1 MFLAERTRGRWIA
14 AWVTHALTASGAVWG
29 LLALVAATERDWKT
43 TFGWVFVAGAVDSVD
58 GTLARMVGVK
68 RVTPEFDGALLDNTM
83 DYVTYVFVPAFVMH
97 HAGLL
102 PTSISVS
109 VAAVICV
116 ASAYQFCQRNAKT
129 SDCFFLGFPSYW
141 NIVAFYL
148 FLGDLDPRV
157 NATLVVVLAVFA
169 FVPLKWVYPSRMT
182 RWRQETLVATGTWA
196 VMCVAMLAR
205 FPSPP
210 SWLLVSSLGYVGYYV
225 AVSLYLQTHPE
236 T

>member
-1 MFLAERTRGRWIA
+1 MLLTERTRGRWIA
-14 AWVTHALTASGAVWG
+14 AWATHALTASGAVWG
-29 LLALVAATERDWKT
+29 LLALVAAIDRDWKT
-43 TFGWVFVAGAVDSVD
+43 TFGWVFVACAVDSID

-68 RVTPEFDGALLDNTM
+68 RTTPEFDGALLDNTM

-116 ASAYQFCQRNAKT
+116 ASAYQFCQRDAKT
-129 SDCFFLGFPSYW
+129 SDHFFLGFPSYW

-148 FLGDLDPRV
+148 FLGGLDLRV
-157 NATLVVVLAVFA
+157 NAVLVLLFAGLA
-169 FVPLKWVYPSRMT
+169 FVPLKWIYPSRMT
-182 RWRQETLVATGTWA
+182 RWRRETLVATGVWA
-196 VMCVAMLAR
+196 LMCVAMLVR

-210 SWLLVSSLGYVGYYV
+210 SWMVVSSLIYVGYYII
-225 AVSLYLQTHPE
+225 VSLYLQTRPKA
-236 T
+236 